1 MNRFKE
7 LLVWQ
12 KAVELTTDIYKL
24 TEQFP
29 KEEKYGLISQI
40 TRSAVSIASNIAEG
54 AGRNS
59 KAEFHQFLGIAIGSS
74 FELETQLIVAKNLGY
89 VSDTN
94 FEGLIDPLLAIQ
106 NMLFKLQKTLK

>member
-12 KAVELTTDIYKL
+12 KSVELTTEIYKL
-24 TEQFP
+24 TTQFP

-40 TRSAVSIASNIAEG
+40 TRSAISIPSNIAEG

-59 KAEFHQFLGIAIGSS
+59 KGEFHQFLGISIGSS
-74 FELETQLIVAKNLGY
+74 FELETQLIVAKNLEY
-89 VSDTN
+89 ISEVQLEQISFQLQT
-94 FEGLIDPLLAIQ
+94 IQ
-106 NMLFKLQKTLK
+106 NMIFKLQKTLK